1 MTRLAAC
8 AILAAAVLAAGSARA
23 GEQVMAEFKNARA
36 VSPAALP
43 NVRDK
48 GVVAE
53 FLDPGDTGLGKS
65 VSYLL
70 WREVLTAIS
79 DQAGAGV
86 IVAEAPPG
94 ERLVDRIAQDYH
106 EAALRIAANQQ
117 ARFAL
122 WGAVDAEGD
131 RLLVD
136 TYVSLVTGGSAS
148 DLRLRLGAHVSGPP
162 PEARKVDE
170 EASKFEARLAR
181 SRFGLATV
189 DVARSEL
196 FDRPLIAEGTLVV
209 RERPAADAPELLRA
223 APGSLL
229 HAVDMKGS
237 WFEVSLPDGRR
248 GYLPAGRQEGSQGT
262 AMALRVPPKWVE
274 ADATAVSLRH
284 GPGRET
290 VLVGRQDLHGRFRV
304 LDMRYRSGDG
314 LWYRIVVEEKKG
326 ADAWVAASSVR
337 PRFSM
342 PAVHLMAGLYRYHAG
357 RLADAAA
364 EFQRFL
370 DSPGV
375 AESAANRAAVL
386 QLLGASLLP
395 DPGQTKPA
403 WQAFTK
409 AIELTP
415 YDPEVYM
422 VRSVACVGLGR
433 AETAL
438 DDVGK
443 ALELDARNPRA
454 RAFAW
459 SIAQVAEGQAHPL
472 LQEMSHL
479 SSQRVR
485 AAELVRRYGIQRP
498 D

>member
-1 MTRLAAC
+1 MRRHAAC
-8 AILAAAVLAAGSARA
+8 AILSAAAVATGSARA

-36 VSPAALP
+36 VSPAVLP

-70 WREVLTAIS
+70 WREVLTAVS

-94 ERLVDRIAQDYH
+94 ERLVDMIAQDYH

-131 RLLVD
+131 RLFVD
-136 TYVSLVTGGSAS
+136 TYVSLVTGGGAS
-148 DLRLRLGAHVSGPP
+148 DLRLQLGARVGGPP
-162 PEARKVDE
+162 QDVRRVQE

-189 DVARSEL
+189 EVARSEL
-196 FDRPLIAEGTLVV
+196 FDRPLIAGGTLVV
-209 RERPAADAPELLRA
+209 RVRPAADAPVLLRA
-223 APGSLL
+223 GPGAVL

-237 WFEVSLPDGRR
+237 WFEVRMTDGRP
-248 GYLPAGRQEGSQGT
+248 GYVPAGRQEGSPGT

-274 ADATAVSLRH
+274 ADATGVSLRH

-290 VLVGRQDLHGRFRV
+290 VLVGRQDLKGRFRV
-304 LDMRYRSGDG
+304 LDMRDPAGKG
-314 LWYRIVVEEKKG
+314 LWYRIALDEKKG
-326 ADAWVAASSVR
+326 SDAWVAASSVR

-342 PAVHLMAGLYRYHAG
+342 PAVHLLAGLYRYHAG

-375 AESAANRAAVL
+375 TESPANRAAVL
-386 QLLGASLLP
+386 DLLGASLLP
-395 DPGQTKPA
+395 DDARTKPA
-403 WQAFTK
+403 WQAFTT
-409 AIELTP
+409 AIDLTP

-443 ALELDARNPRA
+443 ALELDPRNPRA

-459 SIAQVAEGQAHPL
+459 SIARVADGQAHPL
-472 LQEMSHL
+472 LQEMSRL
-479 SSQRVR
+479 SSQRAR
-485 AAELVRRYGIQRP
+485 AAELVRRYGIERP
-498 D
+498 E